1 LNIQTPGL
9 RAAEP
14 RQSSDQRSIT
24 LQFHDN
30 ALLPLLHGEH
40 DRHLARIEQVL
51 GVRVASR
58 GNRIAISG
66 GAERTEMAEAA
77 LLALWKR
84 LERGEHVGTA
94 EVEAALRLAEGGAA
108 QGEPRLPLQDLPAI
122 RTRKGA
128 IAPRSAAQ
136 AAYIDMLSRNDMVF
150 GIGVA
155 LLQSGRVDRIVLS
168 RPAVEAGE
176 RLGFLPGD
184 MKEKV
189 DPYLRPLYDALHD
202 MLPAE
207 QVARRIAAGEIEIA
221 PLAFMRGRTLA
232 HCYAILDEAQNT
244 TPAQMKMFL
253 TRMGEGSRMVITGDP
268 TQIDLPPHQPSG
280 LVEALSI
287 VSGVEGIGITR
298 FSDQDVVRHPLVARI
313 VAAYGR
319 ADDQNRAKKEKY
331 GTGK

>member
-1 LNIQTPGL
+1 MNIQTPGL
-9 RAAEP
+9 RAAES

-24 LQFHDN
+24 LEFNDN
-30 ALLPLLHGEH
+30 ALLLLLHGEH
-40 DRHLARIEQVL
+40 DRHLARVEQVL

-66 GAERTEMAEAA
+66 GAARTEMAEAA

-150 GIGVA
+150 GIGPAGTGKTYLAVAQGVA

-221 PLAFMRGRTLA
+221 VRSPIATPYWMRRRT
-232 HCYAILDEAQNT
+232 
-244 TPAQMKMFL
+244 P
-253 TRMGEGSRMVITGDP
+253 R
-268 TQIDLPPHQPSG
+268 PP
-280 LVEALSI
+280 
-287 VSGVEGIGITR
+287 R
-298 FSDQDVVRHPLVARI
+298 
-313 VAAYGR
+313 
-319 ADDQNRAKKEKY
+319 
-331 GTGK
+331 